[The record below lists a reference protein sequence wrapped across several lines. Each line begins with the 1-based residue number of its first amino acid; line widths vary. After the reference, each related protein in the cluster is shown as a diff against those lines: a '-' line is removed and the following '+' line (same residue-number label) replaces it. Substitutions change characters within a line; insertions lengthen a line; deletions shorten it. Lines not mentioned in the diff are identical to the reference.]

1 MKPCEELY
9 KLLTTQV
16 ISDVESVLKQMN
28 TYASDNEITDE
39 MQEERKNLMAIHE
52 YFLDI
57 QNAIESE
64 DIDTKNCE
72 ELLKELSMIRQ
83 MGEDAPA

>member
-28 TYASDNEITDE
+28 EYASDNEITAE
-39 MQEERKNLMAIHE
+39 MEEERKNLIAIHE
-52 YFLDI
+52 NFLDI

-72 ELLKELSMIRQ
+72 ELLQELSMIRQ
-83 MGEDAPA
+83 MDVDAPA

>member
-28 TYASDNEITDE
+28 EYASDNEITAE
-39 MQEERKNLMAIHE
+39 MEEERKNLMAIHE
-52 YFLDI
+52 NFLDI

-72 ELLKELSMIRQ
+72 ELLQELSMIRQ
-83 MGEDAPA
+83 MDVDAPA

>member
-28 TYASDNEITDE
+28 EYASDNEITAE
-39 MQEERKNLMAIHE
+39 MEEERKNLIAIHE
-52 YFLDI
+52 NFLDI

-72 ELLKELSMIRQ
+72 KLLQELSMIRQ
-83 MGEDAPA
+83 MDVDAPA